1 MVVGRIRHVVIVRN
15 YKILKVG
22 AVKFPFQKPR
32 VLWKDDRIPYQTP
45 LHGMYVFK
53 FFQKLLIRCYRAGV

>member
-1 MVVGRIRHVVIVRN
+1 MIVRN

-45 LHGMYVFK
+45 LHGMDVFK
-53 FFQKLLIRCYRAGV
+53 CFQKVLIRAGV